1 VQNDLHHLETFAQ
14 IPTISL
20 DLYNVFHFLAF
31 CRWHTFSFINE
42 SKQKLMKT
50 TAFVLILF
58 CLASFTSCTKSN
70 NTDSTEAAE
79 DQNEEKL
86 EDTKLEDDA
95 EFAVSAADAG
105 MMEVQLGSLAL
116 SKASSAKIKE
126 FAQTMIDDHTK
137 ASEELKALAQ
147 TKNITLPAAL
157 SDKHQRKY
165 NEMAE
170 KSGAEFDKEYCDL
183 MVKDHKDAVDLFKKA
198 ADKSKDTELKAWASE
213 KLPTLEHHLGMAEAM
228 KESVK

>member
-1 VQNDLHHLETFAQ
+1 
-14 IPTISL
+14 
-20 DLYNVFHFLAF
+20 
-31 CRWHTFSFINE
+31 
-42 SKQKLMKT
+42 M
-50 TAFVLILF
+50 
-58 CLASFTSCTKSN
+58 
-70 NTDSTEAAE
+70 
-79 DQNEEKL
+79 
-86 EDTKLEDDA
+86 EDDA

-137 ASEELKALAQ
+137 ANEELKALAQ
-147 TKNITLPAAL
+147 AKNITLPVAL
-157 SDKHQRKY
+157 SDKHQKKY

-170 KSGAEFDKEYCDL
+170 KSGTEFDKEYCDF
-183 MVKDHKDAVDLFKKA
+183 MVKDHKDAVDLFKNA